1 MVTSGDRAIFVDTNV
16 LIYANVSSAPYHQLA
31 IERLQN
37 LDNSGADLWISR
49 QILREF
55 IAALTRPQTFVNIQP
70 PEVIV
75 ERIQFFEQ
83 RFQIAED
90 SFQVTARL
98 LNLLQTIPMGGRQ
111 IHDANIVATLL
122 TSGIDRLLTHNVKDF
137 DRFSDLITV
146 IPLVAAT

>member
-1 MVTSGDRAIFVDTNV
+1 MATLGGRSMFIVTNV
-16 LIYANVSSAPYHQLA
+16 LIYANVASAPYHQLA

-37 LDNSGADLWISR
+37 SDNSGTELWISR

-55 IAALTRPQTFVNIQP
+55 IATLTRPQTFVNIQP

-90 SFQVTARL
+90 SSQVTARL

-111 IHDANIVATLL
+111 IHDANIVATML
-122 TSGIDRLLTHNVKDF
+122 TSGIDRLLTHNARDF
-137 DRFSDLITV
+137 DRFSDSITV
-146 IPLVAAT
+146 IPLVATT